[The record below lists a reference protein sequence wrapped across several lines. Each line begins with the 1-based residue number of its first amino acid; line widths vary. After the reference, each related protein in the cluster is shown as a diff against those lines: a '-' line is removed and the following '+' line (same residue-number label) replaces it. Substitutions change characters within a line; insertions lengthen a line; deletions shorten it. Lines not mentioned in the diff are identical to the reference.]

1 MKSPQ
6 NGGRIGWVLGWM
18 SRNGELD
25 GGPAFFR
32 NAATP
37 LALILI
43 IVGTI
48 LRVRQ
53 YLFNRSLWMDE
64 AYLSSNIVPR
74 SYGTLLEPLNDNQ
87 GAPIGFLLLEE
98 LATAALGDTE
108 YGLRLVPLLA
118 GIAALPLFYV
128 AARRIVDRTAALTGL
143 GLLAFSRP
151 GIYYS
156 TEVKQYSVDLAVT
169 VLILLLASWYLS
181 REHGAQ
187 RSRMPVLAAL
197 AVAGAGAIWLSHP
210 AVFVLAG
217 MGGTLLLWPRTGQP
231 PRFRPADPALAAVV
245 AVWVASFA
253 VNYYFFLRQLDSN
266 RILVDYWLSAFPPLN
281 AGLVSW
287 LPRQFL
293 TAFETPAGFA
303 LAHVAAL
310 IFLLG
315 CLHLIRTSPR
325 TLCLLISPLAV
336 CFVASLFRK
345 YPFGDRL
352 LIFAVPLVLLVMGSG
367 VLGSFW
373 APRERLAPAIL
384 FIVLL
389 FPPVGSAVLGVFR
402 PVTREE
408 LRPVLEAV
416 SAEVRPGDVI
426 YVYWGAGPA
435 FRFYTN
441 VAGRFA
447 FKDATIVYGRRHRA
461 RNHVLDR
468 DGNWLRYQAEANRL
482 RGLRR
487 VWLIVSHSDG
497 RAGVHEDKML
507 LFFLDGMGRQLASKS
522 SPGASAYL
530 YDLSTP

>member
-1 MKSPQ
+1 MAADGTTATLSPRRSSARSRCRSV
-6 NGGRIGWVLGWM
+6 GR
-18 SRNGELD
+18 ELR
-25 GGPAFFR
+25 G
-32 NAATP
+32 
-37 LALILI
+37 
-43 IVGTI
+43 
-48 LRVRQ
+48 Q
-53 YLFNRSLWMDE
+53 
-64 AYLSSNIVPR
+64 
-74 SYGTLLEPLNDNQ
+74 
-87 GAPIGFLLLEE
+87 LLL
-98 LATAALGDTE
+98 
-108 YGLRLVPLLA
+108 
-118 GIAALPLFYV
+118 
-128 AARRIVDRTAALTGL
+128 
-143 GLLAFSRP
+143 
-151 GIYYS
+151 
-156 TEVKQYSVDLAVT
+156 
-169 VLILLLASWYLS
+169 
-181 REHGAQ
+181 
-187 RSRMPVLAAL
+187 
-197 AVAGAGAIWLSHP
+197 
-210 AVFVLAG
+210 
-217 MGGTLLLWPRTGQP
+217 
-231 PRFRPADPALAAVV
+231 
-245 AVWVASFA
+245 
-253 VNYYFFLRQLDSN
+253 FLRQLDSN
-266 RILVDYWLSAFPPLN
+266 RILVDYWLSAFPPLD

-293 TAFETPAGFA
+293 AAFETPAGFA
-303 LAHVAAL
+303 LAPVAAL

-352 LIFAVPLVLLVMGSG
+352 LIFALPLVLLVMGSG

-373 APRERLAPAIL
+373 APRERLAPAIM

-441 VAGRFA
+441 VAGSFA
-447 FKDATIVYGRRHRA
+447 FKNATIVYGRRHRA

-468 DGNWLRYQAEANRL
+468 DGNWLRYQAETNRL